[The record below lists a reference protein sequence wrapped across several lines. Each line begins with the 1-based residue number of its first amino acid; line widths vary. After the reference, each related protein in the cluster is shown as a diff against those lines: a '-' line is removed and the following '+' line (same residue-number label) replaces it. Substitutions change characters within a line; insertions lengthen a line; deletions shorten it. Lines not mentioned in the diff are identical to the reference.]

1 MTTSNNAAVKTVCTK
16 CESCSKVKQRKA
28 KFNELGQLKREIIS
42 LPCPCGGKME
52 FAAGVLAKYEV
63 EAVEATEPV
72 TSEPEAVVS
81 EPEVIAEPEATEPV
95 TSEPEAEPEVSEP
108 EAQPE
113 AESYS
118 PPVVEDAPD
127 SESHAALLLNGAKEA
142 EEFYANNNAEYE
154 ESENERI
161 DRELREQE
169 QEEQHREEE
178 EENESVEPVLVHV
191 AATKPKSRKA
201 SEPIVPNADLLVQNV
216 HVRVRHSLAADQE
229 SRRTGAEFFMTG
241 PDVIRL
247 MGMNRISIPTMA
259 KACSCSES
267 KIRNYRYYGIKTE
280 AEAKVWTETL
290 ATVAAAAAVS

>member
-28 KFNELGQLKREIIS
+28 KFNEAGQLKREIIS

-72 TSEPEAVVS
+72 TSEPEAVTS
-81 EPEVIAEPEATEPV
+81 EPEAIAEPEASEPV
-95 TSEPEAEPEVSEP
+95 TSEP

-127 SESHAALLLNGAKEA
+127 SEGHAALLLNGAKEA
-142 EEFYANNNAEYE
+142 DEFYANLANDNAEYE

-178 EENESVEPVLVHV
+178 DESVEPVLVHV
-191 AATKPKSRKA
+191 EAAKPKSRKA
-201 SEPIVPNADLLVQNV
+201 SGPIVPNADLLVQNV

-290 ATVAAAAAVS
+290 AAAVAASAAAVS